1 MGRRVH
7 VETDDVLDL
16 GGEGGIGGPFER
28 AQAMGLEVMGVQDA
42 LDGALRNADCFRHRP
57 PDPMGDGAR
66 QFGADQSD
74 NPRNDG
80 RSDGRRPGFAGLVVK
95 RRKRNLGS

>member
-28 AQAMGLEVMGVQDA
+28 VQAMGLEVMGVQDA

-57 PDPMGDGAR
+57 PGPWVTAPGGSVQVKTIHATTVGATGDV
-66 QFGADQSD
+66 
-74 NPRNDG
+74 
-80 RSDGRRPGFAGLVVK
+80 PGLRV
-95 RRKRNLGS
+95 LS